1 MEYYKGT
8 KNKKSFIDRSIWICS
23 AVNLFVG
30 LVVTVGG
37 NVLINQNNYLK
48 MLGRSDVF
56 TNDVYRRYICIY
68 VMIYLSQMIITI
80 IINIF
85 QFIKN
90 RSVYDEKKLVLRRN
104 INILV
109 SSIPFVILGIALLSL
124 RFVLEF

>member
-68 VMIYLSQMIITI
+68 SKRQ
-80 IINIF
+80 
-85 QFIKN
+85 
-90 RSVYDEKKLVLRRN
+90 
-104 INILV
+104 
-109 SSIPFVILGIALLSL
+109 
-124 RFVLEF
+124 